1 METIDALVQ
10 KLEQLNDAY
19 RRGEPLV
26 GDREYD
32 RLVEALR
39 RLDPKHPFLQTVE
52 PETFAARREVRHP
65 VPMLSTEKAYTR
77 DDLARFTNRVLKEAA
92 ALGVDDLRFK
102 VTPKLD
108 GLAGRD
114 DGRVFASRGNGEVGF
129 EISSAF
135 QKGVV
140 PVSGRGRGVGEIVVV
155 KSYFE
160 THLAGA
166 FEHPRNMVVGIV
178 SSDKV
183 NAAARR
189 ALQDRMVHFVPYSAL
204 PAWIGS
210 ADGLLEDIAAISDD
224 LFSRTDYPVDGVVV
238 EVLDEGLK
246 AAMGATTHH
255 HRWQVAFKTK
265 GDTAVTVVQQVTWQ
279 VGRTGN
285 VTPVMTVRP
294 VLLSGATIRRVTAHH
309 AGMIREKGIGAD
321 AEIEVIRSGEVIPK
335 LEKVITPS
343 ARVVIPDR
351 CPSCGRPLVWRNDFL
366 KCSNTACRDQLVQRI
381 VHWFKT
387 LGNADWF
394 GIKTIEKLV
403 DGGFD
408 GLEKI
413 YAMHESDFSDMGFGP
428 VQSKNLAEALTLS
441 RTKKVEDWRFLA
453 ALGIS
458 ELGKGDSRKLL
469 AHMRLED
476 VMDAGAGAIEQING
490 FGAISSRAI
499 RDGVKECR
507 DTFRH
512 MLSLGFEL
520 IRTPLAGAQDT
531 RNSPIAGR
539 AIVFTGKMAQG
550 SRDEMQAAARN
561 LGARVQSAVSSK
573 TDYLVCGEKVGPA
586 KIEKARRLGIR
597 IVSEAAYRAMID
609 QPGDAD

>member
-92 ALGVDDLRFK
+92 ALGLDDLRFQ

-178 SSDKV
+178 SSDTV
-183 NAAARR
+183 NAAAQR

-265 GDTAVTVVQQVTWQ
+265 GDTAVTVVKRVTWQ

-366 KCSNTACRDQLVQRI
+366 KCSNTTCRDQLVQRI

-394 GIKTIEKLV
+394 RHQNHRKTGRWRFLTASR
-403 DGGFD
+403 
-408 GLEKI
+408 KI
-413 YAMHESDFSDMGFGP
+413 YAMQESDFSDMGFGP
-428 VQSKNLAEALTLS
+428 VPVEKSCRSPNAQPDQEGRRLAVSGCAGNIGTGQG
-441 RTKKVEDWRFLA
+441 RQPQT
-453 ALGIS
+453 
-458 ELGKGDSRKLL
+458 
-469 AHMRLED
+469 
-476 VMDAGAGAIEQING
+476 AGAHAAGGCDGYRCRSHRTDQRVRCNQQPRDPGRGKRVPGHFPPHAI
-490 FGAISSRAI
+490 
-499 RDGVKECR
+499 
-507 DTFRH
+507 
-512 MLSLGFEL
+512 
-520 IRTPLAGAQDT
+520 
-531 RNSPIAGR
+531 
-539 AIVFTGKMAQG
+539 TG
-550 SRDEMQAAARN
+550 
-561 LGARVQSAVSSK
+561 
-573 TDYLVCGEKVGPA
+573 
-586 KIEKARRLGIR
+586 I
-597 IVSEAAYRAMID
+597 
-609 QPGDAD
+609 